1 MILIRIIIFGF
12 VSLCFTGQFSIGA
25 VAAGLGGDVD
35 VAAIWA
41 GGVFG
46 DHFGDNQSAFGDD
59 GIFGRFMPA
68 AAGFGK
74 GDDAFALVIGLEHP
88 QIFVCQFGQ
97 ILAENE
103 AVFTAV
109 KHVNVVRWPAVA
121 TLITVADGQ
130 IFTAIKVEIIENQR
144 TLLIIELN
152 DVDGWRLLCR
162 QEKIQIV

>member
-12 VSLCFTGQFSIGA
+12 VSLCFTGQLSIGA

-74 GDDAFALVIGLEHP
+74 GADALT
-88 QIFVCQFGQ
+88 FG
-97 ILAENE
+97 ICIKHAEI
-103 AVFTAV
+103 
-109 KHVNVVRWPAVA
+109 VVRQSRQLCAQNKLSTRLIEHIDVVGWAAVA
-121 TLITVADGQ
+121 AFI
-130 IFTAIKVEIIENQR
+130 AIAN
-144 TLLIIELN
+144 
-152 DVDGWRLLCR
+152 G
-162 QEKIQIV
+162 